1 MIHSKVAREK
11 ADNIIEMFFIDEAPI
26 DVFGIAEKLGFIVD
40 KVDLPNEIPA
50 KIEAHEDIK
59 VIFINKNHSLTR
71 QRFSVGHELGHYLSG
86 HENFNIETRI
96 GVVDDKKY
104 LNPQYQ
110 QEYEADD
117 FAAELLMPKKILKID
132 VLENKLTLQELVE
145 KYEVS
150 EQAMTIQ
157 LVNLKLPFNQETVK
171 A

>member
-1 MIHSKVAREK
+1 MIHSKSAREK
-11 ADNIIEMFFIDEAPI
+11 ADNIIEMFHIEDAPV

-40 KVDLPNEIPA
+40 KIELPNEIPA

-59 VIFINKNHSLTR
+59 VIFVNSTHPEVR
-71 QRFSVGHELGHYLSG
+71 QRFSVSHELGHYLSG
-86 HENFNIETRI
+86 HENFN
-96 GVVDDKKY
+96 VDVRSAADFDRKF

-117 FAAELLMPKKILKID
+117 FAAELLMPKSILRKD
-132 VLENKLTLQELVE
+132 VMENKLNLADLVK

-157 LVNLKLPFNQETVK
+157 LVNLKLPFNSEK
-171 A
+171 